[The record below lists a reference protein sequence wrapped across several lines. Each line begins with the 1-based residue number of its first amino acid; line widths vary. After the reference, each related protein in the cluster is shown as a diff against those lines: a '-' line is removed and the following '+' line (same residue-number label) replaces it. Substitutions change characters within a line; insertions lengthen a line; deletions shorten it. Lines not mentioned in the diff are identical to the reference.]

1 VREAAPAKILGWS
14 LKIMTFLLMTTSV
27 ASQDIITQVMSH
39 LNTLERASPE
49 YSNSTKVI
57 LYK

>member
-1 VREAAPAKILGWS
+1 
-14 LKIMTFLLMTTSV
+14 MTTSV

-39 LNTLERASPE
+39 LNTLERVCPE

>member
-1 VREAAPAKILGWS
+1 
-14 LKIMTFLLMTTSV
+14 MTTSV